1 MVKYGPKIWNF
12 LPFHVK
18 TSENLK
24 TFKNI
29 IKNWNSST
37 CNCKV
42 CQSGAELILS
52 LKFFLPVQHLLILC
66 TSHIKKVRHIRSKG
80 KKVRKAR
87 DYVKSLGTS
96 GTQGTKAHETRN
108 LAPSYILC
116 VYVCIYHISSS
127 EHPRRLFNF
136 EFSKGSSYSREALFR
151 GKRSLNISKAIKI
164 LFNQTCLF
172 NQTIRTV
179 IITEKKVPYVQNSV

>member
-12 LPFHVK
+12 LPCHVK

-116 VYVCIYHISSS
+116 VYVCVYTIF
-127 EHPRRLFNF
+127 PRVSTRGAYLILNSQRGALIQWRRSF
-136 EFSKGSSYSREALFR
+136 EGNAH
-151 GKRSLNISKAIKI
+151 
-164 LFNQTCLF
+164 
-172 NQTIRTV
+172 
-179 IITEKKVPYVQNSV
+179 

>member
-1 MVKYGPKIWNF
+1 MFPKLIRLVMVKYGPKIWNF

-29 IKNWNSST
+29 FKNWNSST

-66 TSHIKKVRHIRSKG
+66 TSHIKKAKARKYVRH
-80 KKVRKAR
+80 
-87 DYVKSLGTS
+87 
-96 GTQGTKAHETRN
+96 
-108 LAPSYILC
+108 
-116 VYVCIYHISSS
+116 
-127 EHPRRLFNF
+127 
-136 EFSKGSSYSREALFR
+136 
-151 GKRSLNISKAIKI
+151 
-164 LFNQTCLF
+164 
-172 NQTIRTV
+172 V
-179 IITEKKVPYVQNSV
+179 IT